1 MSSPEPSPLS
11 GTLVIDMSGSVA
23 GQYCGRMLAMN
34 GARVVLVEPPGG
46 SPLRTYEPRADTGES
61 YLFRHLNQGKE
72 SVCLNLAAAADADI
86 LAALLDRAD
95 AAIRDDQTGLP
106 APAHERLI
114 ECVIGQ
120 FPESV
125 PYAGWR
131 GTEMIQQALSGVM
144 NQTGRSDRE
153 PIYGVGER
161 ASYAAG
167 TTAYISVVSALWERR
182 RSGRGQRV
190 TTTVFEAMAAMSQNV
205 VSQFSYN
212 ATAENRNRYP
222 GFLAQLRCADA
233 WITLFAIRNWPT
245 LCYVFGHEE
254 WLTDPRFATQGE
266 RLAHWPAIVDLM
278 QQNAIGRQAD
288 ELVAALQA
296 GRVSAERVTSPGE
309 LIACGQWEARHVLS
323 QVGDASGA
331 QPAMNQLYEIS
342 GARTSVRAPSPDL
355 DASRPAVLGSPR

>member
-1 MSSPEPSPLS
+1 MPLS
-11 GTLVIDMSGSVA
+11 GTLVIDVSDSVA

-46 SPLRTYEPRADTGES
+46 SPLRTHGPQAAGGES

-72 SVCLNLAAAADADI
+72 SICLDPAATGDVVI

-95 AAIRDDQTGLP
+95 VVIRDQRASLP
-106 APAHERLI
+106 GPARERLV

-120 FPESV
+120 FPQAV
-125 PYAGWR
+125 PYAAWQ

-144 NQTGRSDRE
+144 DQTGRIDRE

-182 RSGRGQRV
+182 RSGHGQRV
-190 TTTVFEAMAAMSQNV
+190 SATAYEAMAGVSQNI
-205 VSQFSYN
+205 VSEFSYN
-212 ATAENRNRYP
+212 GSAESRGRYP

-266 RLAHWPAIVDLM
+266 RLANWPVIVDLM
-278 QQNAIGRQAD
+278 QENAVSRQAD

-296 GRVSAERVTSPGE
+296 GRVSAERITSPSELVAGE
-309 LIACGQWEARHVLS
+309 QWAARHVLS
-323 QVGDASGA
+323 QVGQGAGA
-331 QPAMNQLYEIS
+331 QPAMSGLYQMS
-342 GARTSVRAPSPDL
+342 GARTSVRGPSPDL
-355 DASRPAVLGSPR
+355 DASRSAVLGSLR